1 METNLT
7 TIRILEAEMTKMNR
21 MSAEE
26 KARYRLDDTLGG
38 SSTVIQQRAIKRLVL
53 FILCPFVIYFF

>member
-38 SSTVIQQRAIKRLVL
+38 SSTVIQQRAIKRLV
-53 FILCPFVIYFF
+53 

>member
-1 METNLT
+1 
-7 TIRILEAEMTKMNR
+7 MTKMNR

-53 FILCPFVIYFF
+53 FILCPFVILFFSNLPGV